1 MKITKIY
8 PLILALAL
16 VFTACERVLMAPNPG
31 TDSVAVFD
39 EYATLVKEKYAML
52 EFKGVDIETL
62 SDSIRATINEDT
74 SPEELFA
81 KLATI
86 TLRLRDGHTVLIE
99 DQFKANT
106 LFAAF
111 DLEAGY
117 STAFDYSILFN
128 NYINSSTNPSIKTLE
143 QGQEGLPRAV
153 WGTLPQDNEIGYLWI
168 PSWDIFLDDSELET
182 IFSDLKDTKG
192 MIVDQRQNG
201 GGDPALA
208 TRVASYFTNETLST
222 GFERFKTGPG
232 PNDFTDSPLSLEP
245 ANSTFRYLKPV
256 AVLTDRLV
264 YSASTTFLYSVDPL
278 DRVFTVG
285 QRSGGGSG
293 SVADGYLANGW
304 YWSMSTSEFIDAR
317 GRNLDDGLDPDIPVT
332 FDPMDLTR
340 DEIIERAI
348 QELQ

>member
-1 MKITKIY
+1 MKTNK
-8 PLILALAL
+8 LILLTLALAWM
-16 VFTACERVLMAPNPG
+16 FTSCERVFMAPNPG

-52 EFKGVDIETL
+52 EFKAVDIDVL
-62 SDSIRATINEDT
+62 ADSIRATITENT
-74 SPEELFA
+74 SPEELFE
-81 KLATI
+81 KVGTI
-86 TLRLRDGHTVLIE
+86 TLRLKDGHTVLIE
-99 DQFKANT
+99 DQQKSNS
-106 LFAAF
+106 LFAFF

-117 STAFDYSILFN
+117 APAFDGDILVN
-128 NYINSSTNPSIKTLE
+128 NYIGKSVNRGMKTLD
-143 QGQEGLPRAV
+143 GGEGEGFRAV
-153 WGTLPQDNEIGYLWI
+153 WGTLTQDTEIGYLWF
-168 PSWDIFLDDSELET
+168 PSWDISMEDSELET

-192 MIVDQRQNG
+192 LIVDQRQNG

-208 TRVASYFTNETLST
+208 TKVAAYFTDATIST
-222 GFERFKTGPG
+222 GYERFKTGPG

-245 ANSTFRYLKPV
+245 VNSENRYLKPV

-278 DRVFTVG
+278 SQVFTLG

-304 YWSMSTSEFIDAR
+304 YWSMSTSEFIDAK
-317 GRNLDDGLDPDIPVT
+317 GRHLDDGVDADIPVAL
-332 FDPMDLTR
+332 DLGDMTQ
-340 DEIIERAI
+340 DELIERAI